1 MADEAKLH
9 ELLDIYEQAKAEGD
23 DVTAQKVA
31 AAYKAANEPSINS
44 SQPAPSSWYGLAGR
58 SGGPKEIGRKA
69 LGGAE
74 LLGQLAS
81 GTGSSVYG
89 GIAGAMTPLT
99 NALGLTKDDPA
110 NLVRGIQER
119 YTYQPQTKAGQQAA
133 AQLAVPLGAVEKGQ
147 DWLGQGVA
155 DYTGSPA
162 IGAFAKTLPQAVLA
176 AIGVR
181 GPATPFT
188 QALKAAKPSQVAA
201 TTLERAGI
209 PVTAAQAT
217 GSKAMGQ
224 LQSVLDKFPF
234 SGAEKFSETQ
244 RQAFNRAALRTVGE
258 DAKAATSDVMQR
270 AQRRIGDA
278 IDDIQTRNPTNFDTK
293 LAGDLQTIVADAAA
307 EMDDAQFGVI
317 NRQLANITNKSAQ
330 GSQLAGKTQQNIR
343 QSLNRLSMSPDQT
356 VGHYARLMRDALD
369 DALERSVSSQD
380 HAALV
385 EARQQYRSM
394 KQIESSIDNEGTG
407 NISPSKLANSLGTK
421 TNAAQSKYGKGPQD
435 LVQLAQ
441 AGKQILPDKI
451 PNSGTPQRQLYQLGT
466 VGGAA
471 GWLGLLPAA
480 KIVATGAA
488 LPRLLRSQAFRSLL
502 KPEPNVATSTPGLDF
517 PYSLLLQQGQQ

>member
-23 DVTAQKVA
+23 DATAQKVA
-31 AAYKAANEPSINS
+31 DAYKAASTPVATP
-44 SQPAPSSWYGLAGR
+44 PAPAPTGFYGLAGR

-89 GIAGAMTPLT
+89 GIAGAMTPVT
-99 NALGLTKDDPA
+99 NALGLTKDNPA

-162 IGAFAKTLPQAVLA
+162 LGAVAKATPQAALA
-176 AIGVR
+176 ALGIR

-217 GSKAMGQ
+217 QNPTLGS
-224 LQSVLDKFPF
+224 LQSVLDKFPL

-278 IDDIQTRNPTNFDTK
+278 MDEIQTRNPTNFDTK

-307 EMDDAQFGVI
+307 EMDDAQFGII
-317 NRQLANITNKSAQ
+317 NRQLSNITNKSAQ

-369 DALERSVSSQD
+369 DALERSVAPQD

-394 KQIESSIDNEGTG
+394 KQIEGSIDNEGIG

-421 TNAAQSKYGKGPQD
+421 KNVAQSKYGKGPQE

-441 AGKQILPDKI
+441 AAKQILPEKV
-451 PNSGTPQRQLYQLGT
+451 PNSGTPQRMLYQSGA

-471 GWLGLLPAA
+471 GILGMLPAA

-502 KPEPNVATSTPGLDF
+502 KPEPNIATGTPRLDF